1 MFDDYILC
9 LEKCDSLFSAFFFF
23 LGDVQESIR
32 QLESIKNKQEVSLCT
47 MMALIYAHKK
57 SPNPGMPIKKCCFLF
72 LTALC
77 ESLSVVG

>member
-1 MFDDYILC
+1 MMI
-9 LEKCDSLFSAFFFF
+9 FFVLKSVIAYSVLF

-57 SPNPGMPIKKCCFLF
+57 SPNPGMSIKTWYFMF
-72 LTALC
+72 
-77 ESLSVVG
+77 

>member
-1 MFDDYILC
+1 MMI
-9 LEKCDSLFSAFFFF
+9 FFVLKSVIAYSVLF

-57 SPNPGMPIKKCCFLF
+57 SPNPGMPIKTWYFMF
-72 LTALC
+72 
-77 ESLSVVG
+77 

>member
-1 MFDDYILC
+1 MIVLALKSVIAC
-9 LEKCDSLFSAFFFF
+9 SVLFFS

-57 SPNPGMPIKKCCFLF
+57 SPNPGMPVKTCCFMF
-72 LTALC
+72 
-77 ESLSVVG
+77 